1 MTLQGDAPP
10 ERPKQLR
17 VVIADD
23 HPFYRDGLARLL
35 RDNDID
41 VVAEVPNGR
50 AALDAHDRFAPDVMV
65 MDLNMPGLS
74 GIEAT
79 RELLKGHPDA
89 RVLVLTVS
97 TEEAD
102 VTEAIFA
109 GATGYVLKDAPIE
122 EVVAGI
128 RAAANGQS
136 MISPR
141 IATQLLR
148 RIHEEVRGSDARSVS
163 DLSTREIQ
171 VLTMLAAGRANHEI
185 AASLHISE
193 GTVRHHISSI
203 LDKLQVDNRV
213 QAAVRAVREGLV

>member
-1 MTLQGDAPP
+1 MVRKLESPGK
-10 ERPKQLR
+10 RPDRLR

-35 RDNDID
+35 RDNEIE
-41 VVAEVPNGR
+41 VLAEVPNGR
-50 AALDAHDRFAPDVMV
+50 AALEAYDSFTPDVMV
-65 MDLNMPGLS
+65 MDLNMPGMS

-79 RELLKGHPDA
+79 RHLMERHPTA

-141 IATQLLR
+141 VATQLLR
-148 RIHEEVRGSDARSVS
+148 RIHEEVRGSNGRAGA
-163 DLSTREIQ
+163 DLSAREVQ
-171 VLTMLAAGRANHEI
+171 VLTMLAAGNANHEI
-185 AASLHISE
+185 AQTLYISQ